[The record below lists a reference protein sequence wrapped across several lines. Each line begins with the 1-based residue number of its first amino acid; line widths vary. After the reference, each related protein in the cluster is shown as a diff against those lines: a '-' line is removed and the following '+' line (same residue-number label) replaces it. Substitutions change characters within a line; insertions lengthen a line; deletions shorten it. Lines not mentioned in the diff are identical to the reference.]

1 MTDKVYRALIVDDE
15 PFMLEGLRLMI
26 DWRSC
31 GFELVGEADTAERA
45 IVLFD
50 ELKPDIVI
58 SDIRMPGMIGT
69 ELAEIIHEKDPRVL
83 TVLFSGYRDFKYAQS
98 AIRANVFGYLL
109 KPIDAFEVH
118 KLLKEAHAALFERD
132 KSLSDSSDGMREHV
146 LRRLVYGDDSEEV
159 LRQCALMLAIRET
172 DRVMCISVEAPRG
185 SLVGIL
191 PSDMSMFGLS
201 PSVTCAIIKSDAST
215 EYIASLFGALSPV
228 PRVGAGSCGIGAE
241 GFRESARQSLL
252 ALGAQFE
259 SVSGV
264 RVYREYDASLARWL
278 SVSKCDEIA
287 NAVNVRRK
295 DELKTLLN
303 KMRSECAA
311 VRPSAFCL
319 RIMAQNV
326 MLSLKNGDALSKLVG
341 CEITDVR
348 KWLDDFGAALGGI
361 LENGS
366 SDDPPEIVKQ
376 ALSSIESGYAGEL
389 TLSDLSARL
398 YINAA
403 YLGQLIKKYTGDT
416 FNHLLNARRMAEACR
431 LLRQTRLSVR
441 EVADCVGIPDE
452 SYFAIR
458 FKKHTGQTPLS
469 YRSDARPEDSL

>member
-1 MTDKVYRALIVDDE
+1 MPDRVYRALIVDDE

-26 DWRSC
+26 DWRAC
-31 GFELVGEADTAERA
+31 GFELIGEADTAERA
-45 IVLFD
+45 LELFE

-58 SDIRMPGMIGT
+58 SDIRMPGMTGT
-69 ELAEIIHEKDPRVL
+69 ELAGIIYEKDPRAL
-83 TVLFSGYRDFKYAQS
+83 TILFSGYRDFIYAQS

-109 KPIDAFEVH
+109 KPIDAQEVH
-118 KLLKEAHAALFERD
+118 NLLADAHSALSERD
-132 KSLSDSSDGMREHV
+132 KALADSSDGMREHV
-146 LRRLVYGDDSEEV
+146 LRRLVYGDDSAGT
-159 LRQCALMLAIRET
+159 LRQCALMLGIRST
-172 DRVMCISVEAPRG
+172 DIVKCVSVEAPREEIAA
-185 SLVGIL
+185 VL
-191 PSDMSMFGLS
+191 PADARAFELS
-201 PSVTCAIIKSDAST
+201 PSLTCVTLKTDASAA
-215 EYIASLFGALSPV
+215 YIASLLTSLSPA
-228 PRVGAGSCGIGAE
+228 PRIGAGWRGIGAD

-259 SVSGV
+259 TVSGI

-278 SVSKCDEIA
+278 SACKCNEIA
-287 NAVNVRRK
+287 NAVNARRS
-295 DELKTLLN
+295 DELRNLLN
-303 KMRSECAA
+303 GIRRECAISN
-311 VRPSAFCL
+311 PGAFCL
-319 RIMAQNV
+319 RVMAQNV
-326 MLSLKNGDALSKLVG
+326 MLSLKNGDALSELRRT
-341 CEITDVR
+341 EIDDAQ
-348 KWLDDFGAALGGI
+348 KWLDDFCAALNAI
-361 LENGS
+361 LES
-366 SDDPPEIVKQ
+366 DRSDDPPEIVKQ

-441 EVADCVGIPDE
+441 EVADSVGIPDE

-469 YRSDARPEDSL
+469 YRSDARPEDRP